1 MDIPFENN
9 QQSLE
14 NGLSKIT
21 KTKDQVVD
29 TVKDTVKELVF
40 GRKDYPIEQ
49 QRIIDKYAD
58 NKITNIKVGRTP
70 LPKFITMTLNIVT
83 LGQFNKII
91 GRSAYDDLYHLFS
104 IITLSNGAQIK
115 ILLEKNEA
123 INMKVVSNYNPKDAE
138 YIDIDISKDITFG
151 QLLDGARKIQGGNF
165 FKYNATNNNCQQFI
179 IDLLKGSSILTSE
192 ASTFIKQDVQ
202 SLFKNLPRT
211 KKFINSVTNLGG
223 AIDIVKKK
231 LRIK

>member
-1 MDIPFENN
+1 MNIPFENN
-9 QQSLE
+9 QQSVE
-14 NGLSKIT
+14 NGLSKLT
-21 KTKDQVVD
+21 KTKDDIV
-29 TVKDTVKELVF
+29 DTVKELVF

-58 NKITNIKVGRTP
+58 KKITNIKVGRTP

-83 LGQFNKII
+83 LGQFDKII
-91 GRSAYDDLYHLFS
+91 GRSDYDSLYHLFS

-165 FKYNATNNNCQQFI
+165 FKYNATNNNCQDFI
-179 IDLLKGSSILTSE
+179 LALLKGSSILTSE
-192 ASTFIKQDVQ
+192 ASTFIKQDVKT
-202 SLFKNLPRT
+202 LFKNLPRT
-211 KKFINSVTNLGG
+211 KKLINTVTNLGG